1 MYNLVMVKSVYIHI
15 PFCKSKCH
23 YCSFVSFNKLELK
36 KEYLKALGQEI
47 KQSYQGELLNTI
59 YFGGGT
65 PSLLTVQEFENL
77 LRYFNINENT
87 EITTELNPDSCYSN
101 GDFVSI
107 ENCKSGSYDYLR
119 GLYDIGINRLS
130 FGCQT
135 FNNDI
140 LKQINRRHTSNQV
153 IDVVKTAQRAGF
165 NNISLDF
172 IYGLPH
178 QTPEM
183 FYDDLKRGI
192 NLGIQHISL
201 YGLKIEDGS
210 WFYKNM
216 PEQLPDDDTQADMYL
231 GAIKLLTK
239 HGFEHYEVSNF
250 SKYGYNSKHNLNYWN
265 NDEYYGFGVA
275 AHGYLNRVRYGN
287 VETLEEYL
295 QNPLNHKESKIL
307 TEQEKLEE
315 EIFLGFRKMKGIDV
329 QNINFKY
336 QIDFDE
342 KYKNILEKYLKLKL
356 IEKTDIGY
364 KLTVQ
369 GILVS
374 NVILADFLD

>member
-1 MYNLVMVKSVYIHI
+1 MVKSVYIHI

-275 AHGYLNRVRYGN
+275 AHGYLNSVRYGN

-356 IEKTDIGY
+356 IEKTVIGY

>member
-1 MYNLVMVKSVYIHI
+1 MVKSVYIHI

-36 KEYLKALGQEI
+36 KEYLKALVQEI

-65 PSLLTVQEFENL
+65 PSLLTIQEFENL

-87 EITTELNPDSCYSN
+87 EITTELNPDSCYSD
-101 GDFVSI
+101 GDLVSG
-107 ENCKSGSYDYLR
+107 ESCKSGSYDYLR

-135 FNNDI
+135 FNDDI
-140 LKQINRRHTSNQV
+140 LKQINRRHSSNQV
-153 IDVVKTAQRAGF
+153 IDVVKTAQKAGF
-165 NNISLDF
+165 KNISLDF
-172 IYGLPH
+172 IYGLPN

-192 NLGIQHISL
+192 DLGIQHISL
-201 YGLKIEDGS
+201 YGLKIEEGS

-216 PEQLPDDDTQADMYL
+216 PQNLPDDDTQADMYL
-231 GAIKLLTK
+231 GAVKLLTEND
-239 HGFEHYEVSNF
+239 FEHYEVSNF

-275 AHGYLNRVRYGN
+275 AHGYLNGVRYGN
-287 VETLEEYL
+287 VETIEEYL

-315 EIFLGFRKMKGIDV
+315 EIFLGFREMKGIDV
-329 QNINFKY
+329 QDINFKY
-336 QIDFDE
+336 QIDFDK
-342 KYKNILEKYLKLKL
+342 KYKDILEKYLKLKL
-356 IEKTDIGY
+356 IEKTDTGY
-364 KLTVQ
+364 KLTLQ
-369 GILVS
+369 GVLVS
-374 NVILADFLD
+374 NVVLADFLE